1 VNSELI
7 GYVASVLVALSLM
20 MSSILRLRLINMVGA
35 MVFAVYGLL
44 IGSMPV
50 AAVNTFIVGINVYY
64 LWRIF
69 GAREYFRVLRVTPD
83 SEYLL
88 HFLACEREDILRFEP
103 GGVTQPEP
111 HHVIFFVLRGV
122 IPAGLV
128 IGETSTDGTFIVHL
142 DYVLPGYRDFRVG
155 DYLYRRGD
163 VFRQL
168 GTRRILARADNRT
181 HAKYL
186 ERMGFTPAPGA
197 AGRYVRAV

>member
-69 GAREYFRVLRVTPD
+69 GAREYFRVLRITPD
-83 SEYLL
+83 S
-88 HFLACEREDILRFEP
+88 
-103 GGVTQPEP
+103 
-111 HHVIFFVLRGV
+111 
-122 IPAGLV
+122 
-128 IGETSTDGTFIVHL
+128 
-142 DYVLPGYRDFRVG
+142 
-155 DYLYRRGD
+155 
-163 VFRQL
+163 
-168 GTRRILARADNRT
+168 
-181 HAKYL
+181 L